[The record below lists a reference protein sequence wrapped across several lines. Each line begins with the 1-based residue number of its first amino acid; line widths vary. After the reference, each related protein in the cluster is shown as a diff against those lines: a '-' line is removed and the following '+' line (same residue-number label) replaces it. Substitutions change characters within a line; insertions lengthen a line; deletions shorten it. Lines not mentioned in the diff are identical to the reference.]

1 MPKRSRGEGFTGVRK
16 AQSSRK
22 STEVSRQDKVLE
34 GPEGQEK
41 KRDFDV
47 GNLVILRSPCTE
59 SSGKLES
66 KWEWAYVIIK
76 NIRPG
81 A

>member
-22 STEVSRQDKVLE
+22 SIEVSRQDKVLE

-41 KRDFDV
+41 RF
-47 GNLVILRSPCTE
+47 
-59 SSGKLES
+59 
-66 KWEWAYVIIK
+66 
-76 NIRPG
+76 
-81 A
+81 